1 MDQIIQDLQKQFMK
15 EDVPSFKVGDIVRV
29 EYLIREGKVERV
41 QPFIGQVIQFQ
52 GHGVAKTFTVRRI
65 VQGEGVERTFPL
77 HSPLVVN
84 VKVERGP
91 IRRPRRAKLLFL
103 RDRTGRSAQL

>member
-1 MDQIIQDLQKQFMK
+1 MDNIIQDVQKQFMK
-15 EDVPSFKVGDIVRV
+15 EDVPTFKVGDIVRV

-41 QPFIGQVIQFQ
+41 QPFIGQVIQFK
-52 GHGVAKTFTVRRI
+52 GHGVGKTFTVRRI

-91 IRRPRRAKLLFL
+91 IRRPRRAKLFFL